1 LVRVS
6 ALAVLLALTLGA
18 CTVASPRAVLR
29 PPSLPEMPDLSP
41 GGIAGPEPTYY
52 RGTIAI
58 TIKSIL
64 GDPERAS
71 PLRISEPRRFLSLKG
86 PSWLVCL
93 KTNHFPI
100 PRHYAV
106 VFQQNRIV
114 ESRLSVVLDHCELQ
128 FYTAFDWAMETT
140 PQPTL

>member
-1 LVRVS
+1 MRVS
-6 ALAVLLALTLGA
+6 ALAVLLALSVGA
-18 CTVASPRAVLR
+18 CTVAAPR
-29 PPSLPEMPDLSP
+29 PSLVPPGLPELPDLSP
-41 GGIAGPEPTYY
+41 GGIAGPEPSNY
-52 RGTIAI
+52 RAIIAI
-58 TIKSIL
+58 SIESIL

-71 PLRISEPRRFLSLKG
+71 PLRISEPRRFLALKG

-93 KTNHFPI
+93 KTAHFPI

-128 FYTAFDWAMETT
+128 FYTAFDWAMETM